1 MAVCVANALVS
12 ELEVSSHIDRL
23 QVFEAGTSAYE
34 GRCSTCTWGG
44 LGCMCLA
51 DGTACHSL

>member
-1 MAVCVANALVS
+1 MAVCLANALVS

-44 LGCMCLA
+44 LGCNVS
-51 DGTACHSL
+51 G